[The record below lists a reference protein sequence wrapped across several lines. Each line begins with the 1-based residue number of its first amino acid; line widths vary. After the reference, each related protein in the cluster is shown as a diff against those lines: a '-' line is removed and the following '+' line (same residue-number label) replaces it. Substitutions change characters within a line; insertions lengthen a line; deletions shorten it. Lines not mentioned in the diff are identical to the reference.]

1 MKKIFSRSLAAA
13 LCAGMALSLA
23 ACISTAASSQS
34 AASSEAAGSEAS
46 SAASAPVDPD
56 PLAQKA
62 ADFNYSA
69 ALDENGYF
77 TGVRALDYVTLPAD
91 YKALSV
97 SAADVQ
103 VTDDELQTNLDYIL
117 SQFAET
123 EQDTESTIQNGDSVN
138 IDYVGSVDGIEF
150 TGGNTNGQGTT
161 VTAGSTQYVDD
172 FLTQIIGHTPGETFD
187 VNVTFPDPYENN
199 PDLAGKAAVFHT
211 TINYIQG
218 DKHVPEL
225 TDEFVSQTSALADY
239 GTAQGMK
246 DTIRTS
252 MEDNKADNYV
262 LQKVLDE
269 CQFSEFPADLVDQ
282 LVNVSM
288 AQFESQASAYGLDME
303 TARSMMGYESEDA
316 QREAMTASDQEQL
329 KTVVMLE
336 AIAKAEGLT
345 VDEDALT
352 NYFSTNVGTS
362 DYSAYQT
369 YYGRGY
375 LCQAVLL
382 DSAMDLVT
390 SSAVR
395 A

>member
-1 MKKIFSRSLAAA
+1 MNKNLIRLGSVCTCLA
-13 LCAGMALSLA
+13 LALSLA
-23 ACISTAASSQS
+23 GCGASSSSSSSSQAAS
-34 AASSEAAGSEAS
+34 GSS
-46 SAASAPVDPD
+46 SAVEDHSDVYSAYLNDDGTLKGVD
-56 PLAQKA
+56 
-62 ADFNYSA
+62 SA
-69 ALDENGYF
+69 AL
-77 TGVRALDYVTLPAD
+77 VTLPQ
-91 YKALSV
+91 YKGITVPAEEYTI
-97 SAADVQ
+97 
-103 VTDDELQTNLDYIL
+103 TDDELNTQINSILDQYATYDQITDR
-117 SQFAET
+117 AIA
-123 EQDTESTIQNGDSVN
+123 DGDVVN
-138 IDYVGSVDGIEF
+138 IDYVGTVDGEEF
-150 TGGNTNGQGTT
+150 SGGNTNGRGTL
-161 VTAGSTQYVDD
+161 VTAGSDAYIDD
-172 FLTQIIGHTPGETFD
+172 FLTQIIGHTPGEKFD

-282 LVNVSM
+282 LVDVSM

-316 QREAMTASDQEQL
+316 QREAMTASAQEQL

>member
-1 MKKIFSRSLAAA
+1 MNKNLIRLGSVCTCLA
-13 LCAGMALSLA
+13 LALSLA
-23 ACISTAASSQS
+23 GCGASSSSSSSSQAAS
-34 AASSEAAGSEAS
+34 GSS
-46 SAASAPVDPD
+46 SAVEDHSDV
-56 PLAQKA
+56 
-62 ADFNYSA
+62 YSA
-69 ALDENGYF
+69 YLNDDG
-77 TGVRALDYVTLPAD
+77 TLKGVDSATLVTLPQ
-91 YKALSV
+91 YKGISV
-97 SAADVQ
+97 PAEEYTI
-103 VTDDELQTNLDYIL
+103 TDDELNTQINSILDQYATYDQIKDR
-117 SQFAET
+117 AIE
-123 EQDTESTIQNGDSVN
+123 DGDVVN
-138 IDYVGSVDGIEF
+138 IDYVGSVDGEEF
-150 TGGNTNGQGTT
+150 SGGNTNGRGTL
-161 VTAGSTQYVDD
+161 VTAGSDAYIDD
-172 FLTQIIGHTPGETFD
+172 FLTQIIGHTPGEEFD

-199 PDLAGKAAVFHT
+199 PDLAGKAAVFVT

-225 TDEFVSQTSALADY
+225 TDEFVSQTAALADY

-252 MEDNKADNYV
+252 MENNKADNYV

-303 TARSMMGYESEDA
+303 TARSMMGYDSEDA
-316 QREAMTASDQEQL
+316 QREAMTASAQEQL

>member
-1 MKKIFSRSLAAA
+1 MNKNLIRLGSVCTCLA
-13 LCAGMALSLA
+13 LALSLA
-23 ACISTAASSQS
+23 GCGASSSSSSSSQAAS
-34 AASSEAAGSEAS
+34 GSS
-46 SAASAPVDPD
+46 SAVEDHSDV
-56 PLAQKA
+56 
-62 ADFNYSA
+62 YSA
-69 ALDENGYF
+69 YLNDDG
-77 TGVRALDYVTLPAD
+77 TLKGVDSATLVTLPQ
-91 YKALSV
+91 YKGIAV
-97 SAADVQ
+97 PAEEYTI
-103 VTDDELQTNLDYIL
+103 TDDELNTQINSILDQYATYDQITDR
-117 SQFAET
+117 AIA
-123 EQDTESTIQNGDSVN
+123 DGDVVN
-138 IDYVGSVDGIEF
+138 IDYVGSVDGEEF
-150 TGGNTNGQGTT
+150 SGGNTNGRGTL
-161 VTAGSTQYVDD
+161 VTAGSDAYIDD

-218 DKHVPEL
+218 DKHIPEL

-282 LVNVSM
+282 LVDVSM

-316 QREAMTASDQEQL
+316 QREAMTAAAQEQL

>member
-1 MKKIFSRSLAAA
+1 MKRIISKAVCL
-13 LCAGMALSLA
+13 LCAGALAL
-23 ACISTAASSQS
+23 TAAGCSKS
-34 AASSEAAGSEAS
+34 AASSSTSAGSEAS
-46 SAASAPVDPD
+46 VYGSASDYDYQNFA
-56 PLAQKA
+56 
-62 ADFNYSA
+62 YSDG
-69 ALDENGYF
+69 LDENGYWS
-77 TGVRALDYVTLPAD
+77 GIRALDYVTLPEDYASIPLKKAD
-91 YKALSV
+91 IEPTEEDVQSQIDSLLSQNTTTQQITDRA
-97 SAADVQ
+97 AADG
-103 VTDDELQTNLDYIL
+103 
-117 SQFAET
+117 
-123 EQDTESTIQNGDSVN
+123 DTVN
-138 IDYVGSVDGIEF
+138 IDYVGTVDGEEF
-150 TGGNTNGQGTT
+150 SGGNTNGRGTL
-161 VTAGSTQYVDD
+161 VTAGSDAYIDD
-172 FLTQIIGHTPGETFD
+172 FLTQIIGHTPGETFN
-187 VNVTFPDPYENN
+187 VEVTFPDPYENN
-199 PDLAGKAAVFHT
+199 PDLAGKDAVFVT

-218 DKHVPEL
+218 DKQVPEL
-225 TDEFVSQTSALADY
+225 TDEFVSQTAALADY

-252 MEDNKADNYV
+252 MENNKADNYV
-262 LQKVLDE
+262 LQKVLDA

-303 TARSMMGYESEDA
+303 TARSMMGYDSEDA
-316 QREAMTASDQEQL
+316 QREAMTASAQEQL

-382 DSAMDLVT
+382 DSAMELVT

>member
-1 MKKIFSRSLAAA
+1 MNKNLIRLGSVCTCLA
-13 LCAGMALSLA
+13 LALSLA
-23 ACISTAASSQS
+23 GCGASSSSSQAASGSSSGVEDHSDVYS
-34 AASSEAAGSEAS
+34 AYLNDDGTLKG
-46 SAASAPVDPD
+46 VD
-56 PLAQKA
+56 
-62 ADFNYSA
+62 SA
-69 ALDENGYF
+69 AL
-77 TGVRALDYVTLPAD
+77 VTLPQ
-91 YKALSV
+91 YKGISV
-97 SAADVQ
+97 PAEEYTI
-103 VTDDELQTNLDYIL
+103 TDDELNTKINSILDQYATYDQIKDR
-117 SQFAET
+117 AIE
-123 EQDTESTIQNGDSVN
+123 DGDVVN
-138 IDYVGSVDGIEF
+138 IDYVGSVDGEEF
-150 TGGNTNGQGTT
+150 SGGNTNGNGTL
-161 VTAGSTQYVDD
+161 VTAGSDAYIDD
-172 FLTQIIGHTPGETFD
+172 FLTQIIGHTPGETFN
-187 VNVTFPDPYENN
+187 VEVTFPDPYENN
-199 PDLAGKAAVFHT
+199 PDLAGKDAVFVT

-218 DKHVPEL
+218 DKQVPEL
-225 TDEFVSQTSALADY
+225 TDEFVSQTAALADY

-252 MEDNKADNYV
+252 MENNKADNYV

-282 LVNVSM
+282 LVNASM

-316 QREAMTASDQEQL
+316 QREAMTASAQEQL

-352 NYFSTNVGTS
+352 DYFSSEVGTS
-362 DYSAYQT
+362 DYSAFQT

-382 DSAMDLVT
+382 FNTEKLVT

>member
-1 MKKIFSRSLAAA
+1 MNKNLIRLGSVCTCLA
-13 LCAGMALSLA
+13 LALSLA
-23 ACISTAASSQS
+23 GCGASSSSSSSSQAAS
-34 AASSEAAGSEAS
+34 GSS
-46 SAASAPVDPD
+46 SAVEDHSDV
-56 PLAQKA
+56 
-62 ADFNYSA
+62 YSA
-69 ALDENGYF
+69 YLNDDG
-77 TGVRALDYVTLPAD
+77 TLKGVDSATLVTLPQ
-91 YKALSV
+91 YKGISV
-97 SAADVQ
+97 PAEEYTI
-103 VTDDELQTNLDYIL
+103 TDDELNTQINSILDQYATYDQITDR
-117 SQFAET
+117 AIA
-123 EQDTESTIQNGDSVN
+123 DGDVVN
-138 IDYVGSVDGIEF
+138 IDYVGSVDGEEF
-150 TGGNTNGQGTT
+150 SGGNTNGRGTL
-161 VTAGSTQYVDD
+161 VTAGSDAYIDD

-262 LQKVLDE
+262 LQKVLDA

-282 LVNVSM
+282 LVDVSM

-316 QREAMTASDQEQL
+316 QREAMTASAQEQL

>member
-1 MKKIFSRSLAAA
+1 MNKNLIRLGSVCTCLA
-13 LCAGMALSLA
+13 LALSLA
-23 ACISTAASSQS
+23 GCGASSSSSSSSQAAS
-34 AASSEAAGSEAS
+34 GSS
-46 SAASAPVDPD
+46 SAVEDHSDV
-56 PLAQKA
+56 
-62 ADFNYSA
+62 YSA
-69 ALDENGYF
+69 YLNDDG
-77 TGVRALDYVTLPAD
+77 TLKGVDSATLVTLPQ
-91 YKALSV
+91 YKGISV
-97 SAADVQ
+97 PAEEYTI
-103 VTDDELQTNLDYIL
+103 TDDELNTRINSILDQYATYDQITDR
-117 SQFAET
+117 AIA
-123 EQDTESTIQNGDSVN
+123 DGDVVN
-138 IDYVGSVDGIEF
+138 IDYVGSVDGEEF
-150 TGGNTNGQGTT
+150 SGGNTNGGGTL
-161 VTAGSTQYVDD
+161 VTAGSDAYIDD
-172 FLTQIIGHTPGETFD
+172 FLTQIIGHTPGETFN
-187 VNVTFPDPYENN
+187 VEVTFPDPYENN
-199 PDLAGKAAVFHT
+199 PDLAGKDAVFVT

-225 TDEFVSQTSALADY
+225 TDEFVSQTAALADY

-252 MEDNKADNYV
+252 MENKKADNYV

-269 CQFSEFPADLVDQ
+269 CQFSEFPANLVDQ
-282 LVNVSM
+282 LVNASM
-288 AQFESQASAYGLDME
+288 AQFESQVSAYGLDME

-316 QREAMTASDQEQL
+316 QHEAMTAAAQEQL

-352 NYFSTNVGTS
+352 DYFSSEVGTS
-362 DYSAYQT
+362 DYSAFQT

-382 DSAMDLVT
+382 FNTEKLVT

>member
-1 MKKIFSRSLAAA
+1 MNKNLIRLGSVCTCLA
-13 LCAGMALSLA
+13 LALSLA
-23 ACISTAASSQS
+23 GCGASSSSSSSSQAAS
-34 AASSEAAGSEAS
+34 GSS
-46 SAASAPVDPD
+46 SAVEDHSDV
-56 PLAQKA
+56 
-62 ADFNYSA
+62 YSA
-69 ALDENGYF
+69 YLNDDG
-77 TGVRALDYVTLPAD
+77 TLKGVDSATLVTLPQ
-91 YKALSV
+91 YKGIAV
-97 SAADVQ
+97 PAEEYTI
-103 VTDDELQTNLDYIL
+103 TDDELNTQINSILDQYATYDQITDR
-117 SQFAET
+117 AIA
-123 EQDTESTIQNGDSVN
+123 DGDVVN
-138 IDYVGSVDGIEF
+138 IDYVGTVDGEEF
-150 TGGNTNGQGTT
+150 SGGNTNGRGTL
-161 VTAGSTQYVDD
+161 VTAGSDAYIDD

-282 LVNVSM
+282 LVDVSM

-316 QREAMTASDQEQL
+316 QREAMTASAQEQL

>member
-1 MKKIFSRSLAAA
+1 MNKNLIRLGSVCTCLA
-13 LCAGMALSLA
+13 LALSLA
-23 ACISTAASSQS
+23 GCGASSSSSQAAS
-34 AASSEAAGSEAS
+34 GSS
-46 SAASAPVDPD
+46 SAVEDHSDV
-56 PLAQKA
+56 
-62 ADFNYSA
+62 YSA
-69 ALDENGYF
+69 YLNDDG
-77 TGVRALDYVTLPAD
+77 TLKGVDSATLVTLPQ
-91 YKALSV
+91 YKGISV
-97 SAADVQ
+97 PAEEYTI
-103 VTDDELQTNLDYIL
+103 TDDELNTQINSILDQYATYDQITDR
-117 SQFAET
+117 AIA
-123 EQDTESTIQNGDSVN
+123 DGDVVN
-138 IDYVGSVDGIEF
+138 IDYVGTVDGEEF
-150 TGGNTNGQGTT
+150 SGGNTNGRGTL
-161 VTAGSTQYVDD
+161 VTAGSDAYIDD

-218 DKHVPEL
+218 DKQVPEL

-262 LQKVLDE
+262 LQKVLDA
-269 CQFSEFPADLVDQ
+269 CQFSEFPADLVNQ
-282 LVNVSM
+282 LVDVSM

-316 QREAMTASDQEQL
+316 QREAMTASAQEQL

>member
-1 MKKIFSRSLAAA
+1 MNKNLIRLGSVCTCLA
-13 LCAGMALSLA
+13 LALSLA
-23 ACISTAASSQS
+23 GCGSSSSSSQAAS
-34 AASSEAAGSEAS
+34 GSS
-46 SAASAPVDPD
+46 SAVEDHSDVYSAYLNDDGTLKGVD
-56 PLAQKA
+56 
-62 ADFNYSA
+62 SA
-69 ALDENGYF
+69 AL
-77 TGVRALDYVTLPAD
+77 VTLPQ
-91 YKALSV
+91 YKGISV
-97 SAADVQ
+97 PAEEYTI
-103 VTDDELQTNLDYIL
+103 TDDELNTQINSILDQYATYDQIKDR
-117 SQFAET
+117 AIE
-123 EQDTESTIQNGDSVN
+123 DGDVVN
-138 IDYVGSVDGIEF
+138 IDYVGTVDGEEF
-150 TGGNTNGQGTT
+150 SGGNTNGRGTL
-161 VTAGSTQYVDD
+161 VTAGSDAYIDD
-172 FLTQIIGHTPGETFD
+172 FLTQIIGHTPGEEFD

-218 DKHVPEL
+218 DKQVPEL
-225 TDEFVSQTSALADY
+225 TDEFVSQTAALADY

-262 LQKVLDE
+262 LQKVLDA

-303 TARSMMGYESEDA
+303 TARSMIGYDSEDA
-316 QREAMTASDQEQL
+316 QREAMTASAQEQL

-382 DSAMDLVT
+382 DSAMELVT

>member
-1 MKKIFSRSLAAA
+1 MNKNLIRLGSVCTCLA
-13 LCAGMALSLA
+13 LALSLA
-23 ACISTAASSQS
+23 GCGASSSSSSSSQAAS
-34 AASSEAAGSEAS
+34 GSS
-46 SAASAPVDPD
+46 SAVEDHSDV
-56 PLAQKA
+56 
-62 ADFNYSA
+62 YSA
-69 ALDENGYF
+69 YLNDDG
-77 TGVRALDYVTLPAD
+77 TLKGVDSATLVTLPQ
-91 YKALSV
+91 YKGITVPAEEYTI
-97 SAADVQ
+97 
-103 VTDDELQTNLDYIL
+103 TDDELNTQINSILDQYATYDQIKDR
-117 SQFAET
+117 AIA
-123 EQDTESTIQNGDSVN
+123 DGDVVN
-138 IDYVGSVDGIEF
+138 IDYVGSVDGEEF
-150 TGGNTNGQGTT
+150 SGGNTNGRGTL
-161 VTAGSTQYVDD
+161 VTAGSDAYIDD
-172 FLTQIIGHTPGETFD
+172 FLTQIIGHTPGETFN
-187 VNVTFPDPYENN
+187 VEVTFPDPYENN
-199 PDLAGKAAVFHT
+199 PDLAGKDAVFVT

-218 DKHVPEL
+218 DKQVPEL
-225 TDEFVSQTSALADY
+225 TDEFVSQTAALADY

-262 LQKVLDE
+262 LQKVLDA

-303 TARSMMGYESEDA
+303 TARSMMGYDSEDA
-316 QREAMTASDQEQL
+316 QREAMTASAQEQL

-382 DSAMDLVT
+382 DSAMELVT

>member
-1 MKKIFSRSLAAA
+1 MNKNLIRLGSVCTCLA
-13 LCAGMALSLA
+13 LALSLA
-23 ACISTAASSQS
+23 GCGASSSSSQAAS
-34 AASSEAAGSEAS
+34 GSS
-46 SAASAPVDPD
+46 SAVEDHSDV
-56 PLAQKA
+56 
-62 ADFNYSA
+62 YSA
-69 ALDENGYF
+69 YLNDDG
-77 TGVRALDYVTLPAD
+77 TLKGVDSATLVTLPQ
-91 YKALSV
+91 YKGIAV
-97 SAADVQ
+97 PAEEYTI
-103 VTDDELQTNLDYIL
+103 TDDELNTQINSILDQYATYDQITDR
-117 SQFAET
+117 AIA
-123 EQDTESTIQNGDSVN
+123 DGDVVN
-138 IDYVGSVDGIEF
+138 IDYVGSVDGEEF
-150 TGGNTNGQGTT
+150 SGGNTNGRGTL
-161 VTAGSTQYVDD
+161 VTAGSDAYIDD

-282 LVNVSM
+282 LVDVSM

-316 QREAMTASDQEQL
+316 QREAMTASAQEQL

>member
-1 MKKIFSRSLAAA
+1 MNKNLIRLGSVCTCLA
-13 LCAGMALSLA
+13 LALSLA
-23 ACISTAASSQS
+23 GCGASSSSSQAAS
-34 AASSEAAGSEAS
+34 GSS
-46 SAASAPVDPD
+46 SAVEDHSDV
-56 PLAQKA
+56 
-62 ADFNYSA
+62 YSA
-69 ALDENGYF
+69 YLNDDG
-77 TGVRALDYVTLPAD
+77 TLKGVDSATLVTLPQYKGISVPAEEYTITDNELNTHINSILDQYATYDQITDRAIAD
-91 YKALSV
+91 G
-97 SAADVQ
+97 DV
-103 VTDDELQTNLDYIL
+103 
-117 SQFAET
+117 
-123 EQDTESTIQNGDSVN
+123 VN
-138 IDYVGSVDGIEF
+138 IDYVGTVDGEEF
-150 TGGNTNGQGTT
+150 SGGNTNGRGTL
-161 VTAGSTQYVDD
+161 VTAGSDAYIDD

-218 DKHVPEL
+218 DKQVPEL

-282 LVNVSM
+282 LVDVSM

-316 QREAMTASDQEQL
+316 QREAMTASAQEQL

>member
-1 MKKIFSRSLAAA
+1 MNKNLIRLGSVCTCLA
-13 LCAGMALSLA
+13 LALSLA
-23 ACISTAASSQS
+23 GCGASSSSSSSSQAAS
-34 AASSEAAGSEAS
+34 GSS
-46 SAASAPVDPD
+46 SAVEDHSDV
-56 PLAQKA
+56 
-62 ADFNYSA
+62 YSA
-69 ALDENGYF
+69 YLNDDG
-77 TGVRALDYVTLPAD
+77 TLKGVDSATLVTLPQ
-91 YKALSV
+91 YKGISV
-97 SAADVQ
+97 PAEEYTI
-103 VTDDELQTNLDYIL
+103 TDDELNTQINSILDQYATYDQITDR
-117 SQFAET
+117 AIA
-123 EQDTESTIQNGDSVN
+123 DGDVVN
-138 IDYVGSVDGIEF
+138 IDYVGTVDGEEF
-150 TGGNTNGQGTT
+150 SGGNTNGRGTL
-161 VTAGSTQYVDD
+161 VTAGSDTYIDD

-262 LQKVLDE
+262 LQKVLDA

-282 LVNVSM
+282 LVDVSM

-316 QREAMTASDQEQL
+316 QREAMTASAQEQL

>member
-1 MKKIFSRSLAAA
+1 MNKNLIRLGSVCTCLA
-13 LCAGMALSLA
+13 LALSLA
-23 ACISTAASSQS
+23 GCGASSSSSQAAS
-34 AASSEAAGSEAS
+34 GSS
-46 SAASAPVDPD
+46 SAVEDHSDV
-56 PLAQKA
+56 
-62 ADFNYSA
+62 YSA
-69 ALDENGYF
+69 YLNDDG
-77 TGVRALDYVTLPAD
+77 TLKGVDSATLVTLPQ
-91 YKALSV
+91 YKGISV
-97 SAADVQ
+97 PAEEYTI
-103 VTDDELQTNLDYIL
+103 TDDELNTQINSILDQYATYDQIKDR
-117 SQFAET
+117 AIA
-123 EQDTESTIQNGDSVN
+123 DGDVVN
-138 IDYVGSVDGIEF
+138 IDYVGSVDGEEF
-150 TGGNTNGQGTT
+150 SGGNTNGRGTL
-161 VTAGSTQYVDD
+161 VTAGSDAYIDD
-172 FLTQIIGHTPGETFD
+172 FLTQIIGHTPGETFN
-187 VNVTFPDPYENN
+187 VEVTFPDPYENN
-199 PDLAGKAAVFHT
+199 PDLAGKDAVFVT

-218 DKHVPEL
+218 DKQVPEL
-225 TDEFVSQTSALADY
+225 TDEFVSQTAALADY

-252 MEDNKADNYV
+252 MENNKADNYV
-262 LQKVLDE
+262 LQKVLDA

-303 TARSMMGYESEDA
+303 TARSMMGYDSEDA
-316 QREAMTASDQEQL
+316 QREAMTASAQEQL

-382 DSAMDLVT
+382 DSAMELVT

>member
-1 MKKIFSRSLAAA
+1 MNKNLIRLGSVCTCLA
-13 LCAGMALSLA
+13 LALSLA
-23 ACISTAASSQS
+23 GCGASSSSSQAAS
-34 AASSEAAGSEAS
+34 GSS
-46 SAASAPVDPD
+46 SAVEDHSDV
-56 PLAQKA
+56 
-62 ADFNYSA
+62 YSA
-69 ALDENGYF
+69 YLNDDG
-77 TGVRALDYVTLPAD
+77 TLKGVDSTTLVTLPQYKGISVPAEEYTITDNELNTQINSILDQYATYDQITDRAIAD
-91 YKALSV
+91 G
-97 SAADVQ
+97 DV
-103 VTDDELQTNLDYIL
+103 
-117 SQFAET
+117 
-123 EQDTESTIQNGDSVN
+123 VN
-138 IDYVGSVDGIEF
+138 IDYVGTVDGEEF
-150 TGGNTNGQGTT
+150 SGGNTNGRGTL
-161 VTAGSTQYVDD
+161 VTAGSDAYIDD

-218 DKHVPEL
+218 DKQVPEL

-282 LVNVSM
+282 LVDVSM

-316 QREAMTASDQEQL
+316 QREAMTASAQEQL

>member
-1 MKKIFSRSLAAA
+1 MNKNLIRLGSVCTCLA
-13 LCAGMALSLA
+13 LALSLA
-23 ACISTAASSQS
+23 GCGASSSSSQAAS
-34 AASSEAAGSEAS
+34 GSS
-46 SAASAPVDPD
+46 SAVEDHSDV
-56 PLAQKA
+56 
-62 ADFNYSA
+62 YSA
-69 ALDENGYF
+69 YLNDDG
-77 TGVRALDYVTLPAD
+77 TLKGVDSATLVTLPQ
-91 YKALSV
+91 YKGISV
-97 SAADVQ
+97 PAEEYTI
-103 VTDDELQTNLDYIL
+103 TDDELNTQINSILDQYATYDQITDR
-117 SQFAET
+117 AIA
-123 EQDTESTIQNGDSVN
+123 DGDVVN
-138 IDYVGSVDGIEF
+138 IDYVGTVDGEEF
-150 TGGNTNGQGTT
+150 SGGNTNGRGTL
-161 VTAGSTQYVDD
+161 VTAGSDTYIDD

-262 LQKVLDE
+262 LQKVLDA
-269 CQFSEFPADLVDQ
+269 CQFSEFPADLVNQ
-282 LVNVSM
+282 LVDVSM

-316 QREAMTASDQEQL
+316 QREAMTASAQEQL

>member
-1 MKKIFSRSLAAA
+1 MNKNLIRLGSVCTCLA
-13 LCAGMALSLA
+13 LALSLA
-23 ACISTAASSQS
+23 GCGASSSSSQAAS
-34 AASSEAAGSEAS
+34 GSS
-46 SAASAPVDPD
+46 SAVEDHSDV
-56 PLAQKA
+56 
-62 ADFNYSA
+62 YSA
-69 ALDENGYF
+69 YLNDDG
-77 TGVRALDYVTLPAD
+77 TLKGVDSATLVTLPQ
-91 YKALSV
+91 YKGISV
-97 SAADVQ
+97 PAEEYTI
-103 VTDDELQTNLDYIL
+103 TDDELNTQINSILDQYATYDQITDR
-117 SQFAET
+117 AIA
-123 EQDTESTIQNGDSVN
+123 DGDVVN
-138 IDYVGSVDGIEF
+138 IDYVGTVDGEEF
-150 TGGNTNGQGTT
+150 SGGNTNGRGTL
-161 VTAGSTQYVDD
+161 VTAGSDAYIDD

-218 DKHVPEL
+218 DKQVPEL

-282 LVNVSM
+282 LVDVSM

-316 QREAMTASDQEQL
+316 QREAMTASAQEQL

-362 DYSAYQT
+362 DYSSFQT

>member
-1 MKKIFSRSLAAA
+1 MNKNLIRLGSVCTCLA
-13 LCAGMALSLA
+13 LALSLA
-23 ACISTAASSQS
+23 GCGASSSSSQAAS
-34 AASSEAAGSEAS
+34 GSS
-46 SAASAPVDPD
+46 SAVEDHSDV
-56 PLAQKA
+56 
-62 ADFNYSA
+62 YSA
-69 ALDENGYF
+69 YLNDDG
-77 TGVRALDYVTLPAD
+77 TLKGVDSATLVTLPQ
-91 YKALSV
+91 YKGISV
-97 SAADVQ
+97 PAEEYTI
-103 VTDDELQTNLDYIL
+103 TDNELNTQINYIL
-117 SQFAET
+117 DQYAT
-123 EQDTESTIQNGDSVN
+123 YDQITDRAIADGDVVN
-138 IDYVGSVDGIEF
+138 IDYVGTVDGEEF
-150 TGGNTNGQGTT
+150 SGGNTNGRGTL
-161 VTAGSTQYVDD
+161 VTAGSDAYIDD

-218 DKHVPEL
+218 DKQVPEL

-282 LVNVSM
+282 LVDVSM

-316 QREAMTASDQEQL
+316 QREAMTASAQEQL

>member
-1 MKKIFSRSLAAA
+1 MNKNLIRLGSVCTCLA
-13 LCAGMALSLA
+13 LALSLA
-23 ACISTAASSQS
+23 GCGASSSSSQAASG
-34 AASSEAAGSEAS
+34 SSSGVEDHSD
-46 SAASAPVDPD
+46 V
-56 PLAQKA
+56 
-62 ADFNYSA
+62 YSA
-69 ALDENGYF
+69 YLNDDG
-77 TGVRALDYVTLPAD
+77 TLKGVDSATLVTLPQ
-91 YKALSV
+91 YKGVSV
-97 SAADVQ
+97 PAEEYTI
-103 VTDDELQTNLDYIL
+103 TDDELNTKINSILDQYATYDQIKDR
-117 SQFAET
+117 AIE
-123 EQDTESTIQNGDSVN
+123 DGDVVN
-138 IDYVGSVDGIEF
+138 IDYVGSVDGEEF
-150 TGGNTNGQGTT
+150 SGGNTNGNGTL
-161 VTAGSTQYVDD
+161 VTAGSDAYIDD
-172 FLTQIIGHTPGETFD
+172 FLTQIIGHTPGETFN
-187 VNVTFPDPYENN
+187 VEVTFPDPYENN
-199 PDLAGKAAVFHT
+199 PDLAGKDAVFVT

-218 DKHVPEL
+218 DKQVPEL
-225 TDEFVSQTSALADY
+225 TDEFVSQTAALADY

-252 MEDNKADNYV
+252 MENNKADNYV

-282 LVNVSM
+282 LVNASM

-316 QREAMTASDQEQL
+316 QREAMTASAQEQL

-352 NYFSTNVGTS
+352 DYFSSEVGTS
-362 DYSAYQT
+362 DYSAFQT

-382 DSAMDLVT
+382 FNTEKLVT

>member
-1 MKKIFSRSLAAA
+1 MNKNLIRLGSVCTCLA
-13 LCAGMALSLA
+13 LALSLA
-23 ACISTAASSQS
+23 GCGASSSSSQAAS
-34 AASSEAAGSEAS
+34 GSS
-46 SAASAPVDPD
+46 SAVEDHSDV
-56 PLAQKA
+56 
-62 ADFNYSA
+62 YSA
-69 ALDENGYF
+69 YLNDDG
-77 TGVRALDYVTLPAD
+77 TLKGVDSATLVTLPQ
-91 YKALSV
+91 YKGIAV
-97 SAADVQ
+97 PAEEYTI
-103 VTDDELQTNLDYIL
+103 TDDELNTQINSILDQYATYDQITDR
-117 SQFAET
+117 AIA
-123 EQDTESTIQNGDSVN
+123 DGDVVN
-138 IDYVGSVDGIEF
+138 IDYVGTVDGEEF
-150 TGGNTNGQGTT
+150 SGGNTNGRGTL
-161 VTAGSTQYVDD
+161 VTAGSDAYIDD

-282 LVNVSM
+282 LVDVSM

-316 QREAMTASDQEQL
+316 QREAMTASAQEQL

>member
-1 MKKIFSRSLAAA
+1 MNKNLIRLGSVCTCLA
-13 LCAGMALSLA
+13 LALSLA
-23 ACISTAASSQS
+23 GCGASSSSSSSSQAAS
-34 AASSEAAGSEAS
+34 GSS
-46 SAASAPVDPD
+46 SAVEDHSDV
-56 PLAQKA
+56 
-62 ADFNYSA
+62 YSA
-69 ALDENGYF
+69 YLNDDG
-77 TGVRALDYVTLPAD
+77 TLKGVDSATLVTLPQ
-91 YKALSV
+91 YKGISV
-97 SAADVQ
+97 PAEEYTI
-103 VTDDELQTNLDYIL
+103 TDDELNTQINSILDQYATYDQITDR
-117 SQFAET
+117 AIA
-123 EQDTESTIQNGDSVN
+123 DGDVVN
-138 IDYVGSVDGIEF
+138 IDYVGTVDGEEF
-150 TGGNTNGQGTT
+150 SGGNTNGRGTL
-161 VTAGSTQYVDD
+161 VTAGSDAYIDD
-172 FLTQIIGHTPGETFD
+172 FLTQIIGHTPGEEFD

-282 LVNVSM
+282 LVDVSM

-316 QREAMTASDQEQL
+316 QREAMTASAQEQL

-352 NYFSTNVGTS
+352 NYFSTNMGTS

>member
-1 MKKIFSRSLAAA
+1 MNKNLIRLGSVCTCLA
-13 LCAGMALSLA
+13 LALSLA
-23 ACISTAASSQS
+23 GCGASSSSSQAAS
-34 AASSEAAGSEAS
+34 GSS
-46 SAASAPVDPD
+46 SAVEDHSDV
-56 PLAQKA
+56 
-62 ADFNYSA
+62 YSA
-69 ALDENGYF
+69 YLNDDG
-77 TGVRALDYVTLPAD
+77 TLKGVDSATLVTLPQ
-91 YKALSV
+91 YKGISV
-97 SAADVQ
+97 PAEEYTI
-103 VTDDELQTNLDYIL
+103 TDDELNTHINSILDQYATYDQITDR
-117 SQFAET
+117 AIA
-123 EQDTESTIQNGDSVN
+123 DGDVVN
-138 IDYVGSVDGIEF
+138 IDYVGTVDGEEF
-150 TGGNTNGQGTT
+150 SGGNTNGRGTL
-161 VTAGSTQYVDD
+161 VTAGSDAYIDD

-218 DKHVPEL
+218 DKQVPEL

-269 CQFSEFPADLVDQ
+269 CQFSEFPADLVNQ
-282 LVNVSM
+282 LVDVSM

-316 QREAMTASDQEQL
+316 QREAMTASAQEQL

>member
-1 MKKIFSRSLAAA
+1 MNKNLIRLGSVCTCLA
-13 LCAGMALSLA
+13 LALSLA
-23 ACISTAASSQS
+23 GCGASSSSSSSSQAASG
-34 AASSEAAGSEAS
+34 SSSTVEDHSD
-46 SAASAPVDPD
+46 V
-56 PLAQKA
+56 
-62 ADFNYSA
+62 YSA
-69 ALDENGYF
+69 YLNDDG
-77 TGVRALDYVTLPAD
+77 TLKGVDSATLVTLPQ
-91 YKALSV
+91 YKGITVPAEEYTI
-97 SAADVQ
+97 
-103 VTDDELQTNLDYIL
+103 TDDELNTHINSILDQYATYDQITDR
-117 SQFAET
+117 AIA
-123 EQDTESTIQNGDSVN
+123 DGDVVN
-138 IDYVGSVDGIEF
+138 IDYVGSVDGEEF
-150 TGGNTNGQGTT
+150 SGGNTNGRGTL
-161 VTAGSTQYVDD
+161 VTAGSDTYIDD

-252 MEDNKADNYV
+252 MENNKADNYV

-282 LVNVSM
+282 LVDVNM
-288 AQFESQASAYGLDME
+288 TQFESQASAYGLDME

-316 QREAMTASDQEQL
+316 QREAMTASAQEQL
-329 KTVVMLE
+329 KTIVMLE
-336 AIAKAEGLT
+336 AIAKAEGIT

-352 NYFSTNVGTS
+352 NYFSTEVGTS
-362 DYSAYQT
+362 DYSSFQT

-375 LCQAVLL
+375 LCQVVLL
-382 DSAMDLVT
+382 FNTEKLVT

>member
-1 MKKIFSRSLAAA
+1 MNKNLIRLGSVCTCLA
-13 LCAGMALSLA
+13 LALSLA
-23 ACISTAASSQS
+23 GCGASSSSSQAASG
-34 AASSEAAGSEAS
+34 SSS
-46 SAASAPVDPD
+46 SVEDHSDV
-56 PLAQKA
+56 
-62 ADFNYSA
+62 YSA
-69 ALDENGYF
+69 YLNDDG
-77 TGVRALDYVTLPAD
+77 TLKGVDSATLVTLPQ
-91 YKALSV
+91 YKGISV
-97 SAADVQ
+97 PAEEYTITDNELNTQINSILDQYATYDQIKDRAIEDGDV
-103 VTDDELQTNLDYIL
+103 
-117 SQFAET
+117 
-123 EQDTESTIQNGDSVN
+123 VN
-138 IDYVGSVDGIEF
+138 IDYVGSVDGEEF
-150 TGGNTNGQGTT
+150 SGGNTNGNGTL
-161 VTAGSTQYVDD
+161 VTAGSDAYIDD

-218 DKHVPEL
+218 DKQVPEL
-225 TDEFVSQTSALADY
+225 TDEFVSQTAALADY

-252 MEDNKADNYV
+252 MENKKADNYV
-262 LQKVLDE
+262 LQKVLGE
-269 CQFSEFPADLVDQ
+269 CQFSEFPANLVDQ
-282 LVNVSM
+282 LVNASM

-303 TARSMMGYESEDA
+303 TARSMMGYDSEDA
-316 QREAMTASDQEQL
+316 QREAMTAAAQEQL
-329 KTVVMLE
+329 KTIVMLE

-352 NYFSTNVGTS
+352 DYFSSEVGTS
-362 DYSAYQT
+362 DYSAFQT

-382 DSAMDLVT
+382 FNTEKLVT

>member
-1 MKKIFSRSLAAA
+1 MNKNLIRLGSVCTCLA
-13 LCAGMALSLA
+13 LALSLA
-23 ACISTAASSQS
+23 GCGASSSSSSSSQAAS
-34 AASSEAAGSEAS
+34 GSS
-46 SAASAPVDPD
+46 SAVEDHSDV
-56 PLAQKA
+56 
-62 ADFNYSA
+62 YSA
-69 ALDENGYF
+69 YLNDDG
-77 TGVRALDYVTLPAD
+77 TLKGVDSATLVTLPQ
-91 YKALSV
+91 YKGISV
-97 SAADVQ
+97 PAEEYTI
-103 VTDDELQTNLDYIL
+103 TDDELNTQINSILDQYATYDQIKDR
-117 SQFAET
+117 AIE
-123 EQDTESTIQNGDSVN
+123 DGDVVN
-138 IDYVGSVDGIEF
+138 IDYVGSVDGEEF
-150 TGGNTNGQGTT
+150 SGGNTNGNGTL
-161 VTAGSTQYVDD
+161 VTAGSDAYIDD
-172 FLTQIIGHTPGETFD
+172 FLTQIIGHTPGETFN
-187 VNVTFPDPYENN
+187 VEVTFPDPYENN
-199 PDLAGKAAVFHT
+199 PDLAGKDAVFVT

-218 DKHVPEL
+218 DKQVPEL
-225 TDEFVSQTSALADY
+225 TDEFVSQTAALADY

-252 MEDNKADNYV
+252 MENNKADNYV

-303 TARSMMGYESEDA
+303 TARSMMGYDSEDA
-316 QREAMTASDQEQL
+316 QREAMTASAQEQL

-352 NYFSTNVGTS
+352 DYFSSEVGTS
-362 DYSAYQT
+362 DYSAFQT

-382 DSAMDLVT
+382 FNTEKLVT

>member
-1 MKKIFSRSLAAA
+1 MNKNLIRLGSVCTCLA
-13 LCAGMALSLA
+13 LALSLA
-23 ACISTAASSQS
+23 GC
-34 AASSEAAGSEAS
+34 GAS
-46 SAASAPVDPD
+46 SASSSSSQAASGSSSAVEDHSD
-56 PLAQKA
+56 V
-62 ADFNYSA
+62 YSA
-69 ALDENGYF
+69 YLNDDG
-77 TGVRALDYVTLPAD
+77 TLKGVDSATLVTLPQ
-91 YKALSV
+91 YKGLAV
-97 SAADVQ
+97 PAEEYTI
-103 VTDDELQTNLDYIL
+103 TDDELNTQINSILDQYATYDQITDR
-117 SQFAET
+117 AIA
-123 EQDTESTIQNGDSVN
+123 DGDVVN
-138 IDYVGSVDGIEF
+138 IDYVGSVDGEEF
-150 TGGNTNGQGTT
+150 SGGNTNGRGTL
-161 VTAGSTQYVDD
+161 VTAGSDAYIDD

-252 MEDNKADNYV
+252 MENNKADNYV

-282 LVNVSM
+282 LVDVSM

-316 QREAMTASDQEQL
+316 QREAMTASAQEQL

>member
-1 MKKIFSRSLAAA
+1 MNKNLIRLGSVCTCLA
-13 LCAGMALSLA
+13 LALSLA
-23 ACISTAASSQS
+23 GCGASSSSSSSSQAAS
-34 AASSEAAGSEAS
+34 GSS
-46 SAASAPVDPD
+46 SAVEDHSDV
-56 PLAQKA
+56 
-62 ADFNYSA
+62 YSA
-69 ALDENGYF
+69 YLNDDG
-77 TGVRALDYVTLPAD
+77 TLKGVDSATLVTLPQ
-91 YKALSV
+91 YKGISV
-97 SAADVQ
+97 PAEEYTI
-103 VTDDELQTNLDYIL
+103 TDDELNTQINSILDQYATYDQITDR
-117 SQFAET
+117 AIA
-123 EQDTESTIQNGDSVN
+123 DGDVVN
-138 IDYVGSVDGIEF
+138 IDYVGSVDGEEF
-150 TGGNTNGQGTT
+150 SGGNTNGRGTL
-161 VTAGSTQYVDD
+161 VTAGSDTYIDD

-252 MEDNKADNYV
+252 MENNKADNYV

-282 LVNVSM
+282 LVDVSM

-316 QREAMTASDQEQL
+316 QREAMTASAQEQL

-352 NYFSTNVGTS
+352 NYFGTNVGTS

>member
-1 MKKIFSRSLAAA
+1 MNKNLIRLGSVCTCLA
-13 LCAGMALSLA
+13 LALSLA
-23 ACISTAASSQS
+23 GCGASSSSSSSSQAAS
-34 AASSEAAGSEAS
+34 GSS
-46 SAASAPVDPD
+46 SAVEDHSDV
-56 PLAQKA
+56 
-62 ADFNYSA
+62 YSA
-69 ALDENGYF
+69 YLNDDG
-77 TGVRALDYVTLPAD
+77 TLKGVDSATLVTLPQ
-91 YKALSV
+91 YKGIAV
-97 SAADVQ
+97 PAEEYTI
-103 VTDDELQTNLDYIL
+103 TDDELNTQINSILDQYATYDQITDR
-117 SQFAET
+117 AIA
-123 EQDTESTIQNGDSVN
+123 DGDVVN
-138 IDYVGSVDGIEF
+138 IDYVGSVDGEEF
-150 TGGNTNGQGTT
+150 SGGNTNGRGTL
-161 VTAGSTQYVDD
+161 VTAGSDAYIDD

-282 LVNVSM
+282 LVDVSM

-316 QREAMTASDQEQL
+316 QREAMTASAQEQL

>member
-1 MKKIFSRSLAAA
+1 MNKNLIRLGSVCTCLA
-13 LCAGMALSLA
+13 LALSLA
-23 ACISTAASSQS
+23 GCGASSSSSSSSQAASGSSSGVEDHSDVYS
-34 AASSEAAGSEAS
+34 AYLNDDGTLKG
-46 SAASAPVDPD
+46 VD
-56 PLAQKA
+56 
-62 ADFNYSA
+62 SA
-69 ALDENGYF
+69 AL
-77 TGVRALDYVTLPAD
+77 VTLPQ
-91 YKALSV
+91 YKGIAV
-97 SAADVQ
+97 PAEEYPI
-103 VTDDELQTNLDYIL
+103 TDDELNTQINSILDQYATYDQITDR
-117 SQFAET
+117 AIA
-123 EQDTESTIQNGDSVN
+123 DGDVVN
-138 IDYVGSVDGIEF
+138 IDYVGSVDGEEF
-150 TGGNTNGQGTT
+150 SGGNTNGRGTL
-161 VTAGSTQYVDD
+161 VTAGSDAYIDD
-172 FLTQIIGHTPGETFD
+172 FLTQIIGHTPGETFN
-187 VNVTFPDPYENN
+187 VEVTFPDPYENN
-199 PDLAGKAAVFHT
+199 PDLAGKDAVFVT

-218 DKHVPEL
+218 DKQVPEL
-225 TDEFVSQTSALADY
+225 TDEFVSQTAALADY

-252 MEDNKADNYV
+252 MENNKADNYV
-262 LQKVLDE
+262 LQKVLDA

-303 TARSMMGYESEDA
+303 TARSMMGYDSEDA
-316 QREAMTASDQEQL
+316 QREAMTASAQEQL

-382 DSAMDLVT
+382 DSAMELVT

>member
-1 MKKIFSRSLAAA
+1 MNKNLIRLGSVCTCLA
-13 LCAGMALSLA
+13 LALSLA
-23 ACISTAASSQS
+23 GCGASSSSSQAAS
-34 AASSEAAGSEAS
+34 GSS
-46 SAASAPVDPD
+46 SAVEDHSDV
-56 PLAQKA
+56 
-62 ADFNYSA
+62 YSA
-69 ALDENGYF
+69 YLNDDG
-77 TGVRALDYVTLPAD
+77 TLKGVDSATLVTLPQYKGISVPAEEYTITDNELNTQINSILDQYATYDQITDRAIAD
-91 YKALSV
+91 G
-97 SAADVQ
+97 DV
-103 VTDDELQTNLDYIL
+103 
-117 SQFAET
+117 
-123 EQDTESTIQNGDSVN
+123 VN
-138 IDYVGSVDGIEF
+138 IDYVGTVDGEEF
-150 TGGNTNGQGTT
+150 SGGNTNGRGTL
-161 VTAGSTQYVDD
+161 VTAGSDAYIDD

-218 DKHVPEL
+218 DKQVPEL

-262 LQKVLDE
+262 LQKVLDA

-282 LVNVSM
+282 LVDVSM

-316 QREAMTASDQEQL
+316 QREAMTASAQEQL
-329 KTVVMLE
+329 KTIVMLE

>member
-1 MKKIFSRSLAAA
+1 MNKNLIRLGSVCTCLA
-13 LCAGMALSLA
+13 LALSLA
-23 ACISTAASSQS
+23 GCGASSSSSQAAS
-34 AASSEAAGSEAS
+34 GSS
-46 SAASAPVDPD
+46 SAVEDHSDV
-56 PLAQKA
+56 
-62 ADFNYSA
+62 YSA
-69 ALDENGYF
+69 YLNDDG
-77 TGVRALDYVTLPAD
+77 TLKGVDSATLVTLPQ
-91 YKALSV
+91 YKGISV
-97 SAADVQ
+97 PAEEYTI
-103 VTDDELQTNLDYIL
+103 TDDELNTKINSILDQYATYDQIKDR
-117 SQFAET
+117 AIE
-123 EQDTESTIQNGDSVN
+123 DGDVVN
-138 IDYVGSVDGIEF
+138 IDYVGSVDGEEF
-150 TGGNTNGQGTT
+150 SGGNTNGNGTL
-161 VTAGSTQYVDD
+161 VTAGSDAYIDD
-172 FLTQIIGHTPGETFD
+172 FLTQIIGHTPGETFN
-187 VNVTFPDPYENN
+187 VEVTFPDPYENN
-199 PDLAGKAAVFHT
+199 PDLAGKDAVFVT

-225 TDEFVSQTSALADY
+225 TDEFVSQTAALADY

-252 MEDNKADNYV
+252 MENKKADNYV

-269 CQFSEFPADLVDQ
+269 CQFSEFPANLVDQ
-282 LVNVSM
+282 LVNASM

-303 TARSMMGYESEDA
+303 TARSMMGYDSEDA
-316 QREAMTASDQEQL
+316 QREAMTAAAQEQL

>member
-1 MKKIFSRSLAAA
+1 MNKNLIRLGSVCTCLA
-13 LCAGMALSLA
+13 LALSLA
-23 ACISTAASSQS
+23 GCGASSSSSSSSQAASGSSSGVEDHSDVYS
-34 AASSEAAGSEAS
+34 AYLNDDGTLKG
-46 SAASAPVDPD
+46 VD
-56 PLAQKA
+56 
-62 ADFNYSA
+62 SA
-69 ALDENGYF
+69 AL
-77 TGVRALDYVTLPAD
+77 VTLPQ
-91 YKALSV
+91 YKGISV
-97 SAADVQ
+97 PAEEYTI
-103 VTDDELQTNLDYIL
+103 TDDELNTKINSILDQYATYDQIKDR
-117 SQFAET
+117 AIE
-123 EQDTESTIQNGDSVN
+123 DGDVVN
-138 IDYVGSVDGIEF
+138 IDYVGSVDGEEF
-150 TGGNTNGQGTT
+150 SGGNTNGNGTL
-161 VTAGSTQYVDD
+161 VTAGSDAYIDD
-172 FLTQIIGHTPGETFD
+172 FLTQIIGHTPGETFN
-187 VNVTFPDPYENN
+187 VEVTFPDPYENN
-199 PDLAGKAAVFHT
+199 PDLAGKDAVFVT

-225 TDEFVSQTSALADY
+225 TDEFVSQTAALADY

-252 MEDNKADNYV
+252 MENKKADNYV

-282 LVNVSM
+282 LVNASM

-316 QREAMTASDQEQL
+316 QREAMTAAAQEQL
-329 KTVVMLE
+329 KTIVMLE

-352 NYFSTNVGTS
+352 DYFSSEVGTS
-362 DYSAYQT
+362 DYSAFQT

-375 LCQAVLL
+375 LCQAALL
-382 DSAMDLVT
+382 FNTEKLVT

>member
-1 MKKIFSRSLAAA
+1 MNKNLIRLGSVCTCLA
-13 LCAGMALSLA
+13 LALSLA
-23 ACISTAASSQS
+23 GCGASSSSSQAAS
-34 AASSEAAGSEAS
+34 GSS
-46 SAASAPVDPD
+46 SAVEDHSDV
-56 PLAQKA
+56 
-62 ADFNYSA
+62 YSA
-69 ALDENGYF
+69 YLNDDG
-77 TGVRALDYVTLPAD
+77 TLKGVDSATLVTLPQ
-91 YKALSV
+91 YKGISV
-97 SAADVQ
+97 PAEEYTI
-103 VTDDELQTNLDYIL
+103 TDDELNTQINSILDQYATYDQITDR
-117 SQFAET
+117 AIA
-123 EQDTESTIQNGDSVN
+123 DGDVVN
-138 IDYVGSVDGIEF
+138 IDYVGTVDGEEF
-150 TGGNTNGQGTT
+150 SGGNTNGNGTL
-161 VTAGSTQYVDD
+161 VTAGSDAYIDD
-172 FLTQIIGHTPGETFD
+172 FLTQIIGHTPGETFN
-187 VNVTFPDPYENN
+187 VEVTFPDPYENN
-199 PDLAGKAAVFHT
+199 PDLAGKDAVFVT

-225 TDEFVSQTSALADY
+225 TDEFVSQTAALADY

-252 MEDNKADNYV
+252 MENNKADNYV

-282 LVNVSM
+282 LVDVSM

-316 QREAMTASDQEQL
+316 QREAMTASAQEQL

-382 DSAMDLVT
+382 DSAMELVT

>member
-1 MKKIFSRSLAAA
+1 MNKNLIRLGSICTCLA
-13 LCAGMALSLA
+13 LALSLA
-23 ACISTAASSQS
+23 GCGASSSSSSSSQAAS
-34 AASSEAAGSEAS
+34 GSS
-46 SAASAPVDPD
+46 SAVEDHSDV
-56 PLAQKA
+56 
-62 ADFNYSA
+62 YSA
-69 ALDENGYF
+69 YLNDDG
-77 TGVRALDYVTLPAD
+77 TLKGVDSATLVTLPQ
-91 YKALSV
+91 YKGIAV
-97 SAADVQ
+97 PAEEYTI
-103 VTDDELQTNLDYIL
+103 TDDELNTQINSILDQYATYDQITDR
-117 SQFAET
+117 AIA
-123 EQDTESTIQNGDSVN
+123 DGDVVN
-138 IDYVGSVDGIEF
+138 IDYVGSVDGEEF
-150 TGGNTNGQGTT
+150 SGGNTNGRGTL
-161 VTAGSTQYVDD
+161 VTAGSDAYIDD

-187 VNVTFPDPYENN
+187 VTVTFPDPNENN

-282 LVNVSM
+282 LVDVSM

-316 QREAMTASDQEQL
+316 QREAMTASAQEQL

>member
-1 MKKIFSRSLAAA
+1 MNKNLIRLGSVCTCLA
-13 LCAGMALSLA
+13 LALSLA
-23 ACISTAASSQS
+23 GCGASSSSSSSSQAASGSSSAVEDHSDVYSAYLNDDGTLKGVDSTA
-34 AASSEAAGSEAS
+34 
-46 SAASAPVDPD
+46 
-56 PLAQKA
+56 L
-62 ADFNYSA
+62 
-69 ALDENGYF
+69 
-77 TGVRALDYVTLPAD
+77 VTLPQ
-91 YKALSV
+91 YKGVTVPAEEYTI
-97 SAADVQ
+97 
-103 VTDDELQTNLDYIL
+103 TDDELNTQINSILDQYATYDQIKDR
-117 SQFAET
+117 AIA
-123 EQDTESTIQNGDSVN
+123 DGDVVN
-138 IDYVGSVDGIEF
+138 IDYVGSVDGEEF
-150 TGGNTNGQGTT
+150 SGGNTNGRGTL
-161 VTAGSTQYVDD
+161 VTAGSDAYIDD
-172 FLTQIIGHTPGETFD
+172 FLTQIIGHTPGETFN
-187 VNVTFPDPYENN
+187 VEVTFPDPYENN
-199 PDLAGKAAVFHT
+199 PDLAGKDAVFVT

-218 DKHVPEL
+218 DKQVPEL
-225 TDEFVSQTSALADY
+225 TDEFVSQTAALADY

-252 MEDNKADNYV
+252 MENNKADNYV

-316 QREAMTASDQEQL
+316 QREAMTASAQEQL

-382 DSAMDLVT
+382 DSAMELVT